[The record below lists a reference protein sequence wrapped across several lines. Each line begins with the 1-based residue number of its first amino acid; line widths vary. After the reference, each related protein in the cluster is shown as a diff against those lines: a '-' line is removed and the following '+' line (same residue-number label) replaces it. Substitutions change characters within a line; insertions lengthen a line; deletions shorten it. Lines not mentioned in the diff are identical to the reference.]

1 MSAPD
6 FTVATPSPTS
16 GAAAD
21 ILAASIAQGTQRTNT
36 DRATQQGFLTQQ
48 FKYQAPQLASSIAA
62 AGQYYGTAR
71 KGAEQNNYQQYL
83 HSSYDIQSAAQRQ
96 LDDLTRQRMYAALG
110 LVI

>member
-1 MSAPD
+1 MATAD

-21 ILAASIAQGTQRTNT
+21 LLGASLEQQGQQVRT
-36 DRATQQGFLTQQ
+36 DRAVNQGFLTSQ
-48 FKYQAPQLASSIAA
+48 FQYTAPQLASSIAA
-62 AGQYYGTAR
+62 NGQYFGTAR
-71 KGAEQNNYQQYL
+71 QGAEKNNLQQYL